1 MVDRQPSAPS
11 LTIIA
16 AGATIP
22 PAIADQTDI
31 GLVCTAV
38 GRNRGREPCA
48 KGGQIMTTDELIREI
63 LGKYRTV
70 AVYGM
75 SQNPGK
81 PAHSVPAYLLSK
93 GYDIIPVNPYVDKI
107 VGRKSYP
114 NLKDIQEKIDIIEVF
129 RPSDRVLDVVKE
141 ALVRKEERGDI
152 AVIWLQ
158 EGIQNEEAR
167 KLAEEVGIVFVQDR
181 CMYKEFKRL
190 FPERHD

>member
-1 MVDRQPSAPS
+1 
-11 LTIIA
+11 
-16 AGATIP
+16 
-22 PAIADQTDI
+22 
-31 GLVCTAV
+31 
-38 GRNRGREPCA
+38 
-48 KGGQIMTTDELIREI
+48 MTTDELIREV
-63 LGKYRTV
+63 LQKYRTV

-75 SQNPGK
+75 SQNPEK

-93 GYDIIPVNPYVDKI
+93 GYNIIPVNPYADKI

-114 NLKDIQEKIDIIEVF
+114 NLKRIQEKIDIIEVF
-129 RPSDRVLDVVKE
+129 RPSADVVDVVKE

-167 KLAEEVGIVFVQDR
+167 KLAEEVGIVFVQNR

-190 FPERHD
+190 FPERDN